1 MKIKL
6 TNLFSLK
13 INFLNFIT
21 KEKILTI
28 YKQIPSLYFVR
39 PLSSTLFNLE
49 GPNCGWPSY
58 LSVFL
63 PQIYVQNHKNPTIL
77 FFSHFL
83 SPLVRS
89 VTDCVQLGVAVS
101 KRRTD
106 DQGRLQRN
114 WTQGSKTWKGKKS
127 KSQES
132 SKLHTQT
139 NWILAI
145 KLDVNLWCN
154 HIR

>member
-1 MKIKL
+1 MLGQMRREEGCGKVYKL
-6 TNLFSLK
+6 VQSALGTLCSYNLTMVFINQTNNK
-13 INFLNFIT
+13 
-21 KEKILTI
+21 
-28 YKQIPSLYFVR
+28 
-39 PLSSTLFNLE
+39 
-49 GPNCGWPSY
+49 
-58 LSVFL
+58 
-63 PQIYVQNHKNPTIL
+63 IYVQNHKNPTIL
-77 FFSHFL
+77 FFLYFL
-83 SPLVRS
+83 STLVRS

-106 DQGRLQRN
+106 DQGP
-114 WTQGSKTWKGKKS
+114 GCKTWKGKKS

-139 NWILAI
+139 NWIVAI